1 MTNIAVR
8 KVPSMGDKQVAKSNS
23 LKSVNVL
30 NARLLPVTLPEL
42 LEQFTHGLV
51 VFHNLDTLGKLQRV
65 EEFANVCHGAE
76 FSVADGKMVVY
87 AARFLGHPVP
97 AKISGAD
104 FLGAF
109 CERHGDDPEVR
120 VFLLGAGPGVAA
132 KAARHI
138 NTRIGRDIVV
148 DVHSPSFGFEADAA
162 ECDEIVQRVN
172 RSGATVLVVG
182 AGAPKQ
188 ELWIARHRHLMP
200 TVSRFMAVGATLD
213 FEAGAVPRAP
223 HWMSEHGLEWLF
235 RLGHEPRRLWRRY
248 LWECPQ
254 VLGLVMRDRVGS
266 YENPF
271 ASNVVGVR

>member
-1 MTNIAVR
+1 
-8 KVPSMGDKQVAKSNS
+8 
-23 LKSVNVL
+23 
-30 NARLLPVTLPEL
+30 
-42 LEQFTHGLV
+42 
-51 VFHNLDTLGKLQRV
+51 
-65 EEFANVCHGAE
+65 
-76 FSVADGKMVVY
+76 MVVY

-109 CERHGDDPEVR
+109 CECHGDDPAVR

-223 HWMSEHGLEWLF
+223 HWMSEYGLEWLF

>member
-42 LEQFTHGLV
+42 LEQFTHGLL

-132 KAARHI
+132 KA
-138 NTRIGRDIVV
+138 
-148 DVHSPSFGFEADAA
+148 
-162 ECDEIVQRVN
+162 
-172 RSGATVLVVG
+172 
-182 AGAPKQ
+182 
-188 ELWIARHRHLMP
+188 
-200 TVSRFMAVGATLD
+200 
-213 FEAGAVPRAP
+213 
-223 HWMSEHGLEWLF
+223 
-235 RLGHEPRRLWRRY
+235 
-248 LWECPQ
+248 
-254 VLGLVMRDRVGS
+254 
-266 YENPF
+266 
-271 ASNVVGVR
+271 